1 MNNEY
6 INPSNIYSD
15 QPQPEPVRKLAST
28 VGVLG
33 AISILTCFV
42 LPVVIPAITGGMA
55 IILACLS
62 RAKHQ
67 RMLPSARRGVML
79 AVIGLC
85 INGAVCGYSAAA
97 AYRIYN
103 DPAAMQQFREQ
114 LKDNY
119 GIDADELFYDPW
131 AESSGGKL

>member
-42 LPVVIPAITGGMA
+42 LPVV
-55 IILACLS
+55 
-62 RAKHQ
+62 

-131 AESSGGKL
+131 AESSGGTL

>member
-1 MNNEY
+1 M
-6 INPSNIYSD
+6 
-15 QPQPEPVRKLAST
+15 QPGDFLLFVLNFLLAEVLNHHNAS
-28 VGVLG
+28 GVLV
-33 AISILTCFV
+33 SIRL
-42 LPVVIPAITGGMA
+42 
-55 IILACLS
+55 
-62 RAKHQ
+62 
-67 RMLPSARRGVML
+67 L

-131 AESSGGKL
+131 AESSGGTL

>member
-6 INPSNIYSD
+6 M
-15 QPQPEPVRKLAST
+15 PQPEPVRKLAST

-67 RMLPSARRGVML
+67 HMLPSARRGVML

-85 INGAVCGYSAAA
+85 INGAVCGYSAAV
-97 AYRIYN
+97 AYRIYSRSRGN
-103 DPAAMQQFREQ
+103 AAVPRTAQRQ
-114 LKDNY
+114 LRH
-119 GIDADELFYDPW
+119 
-131 AESSGGKL
+131 

>member
-85 INGAVCGYSAAA
+85 INGAVCGC
-97 AYRIYN
+97 
-103 DPAAMQQFREQ
+103 EQ

-119 GIDADELFYDPW
+119 GIDADELFNDPW
-131 AESSGGKL
+131 AESSGGTL